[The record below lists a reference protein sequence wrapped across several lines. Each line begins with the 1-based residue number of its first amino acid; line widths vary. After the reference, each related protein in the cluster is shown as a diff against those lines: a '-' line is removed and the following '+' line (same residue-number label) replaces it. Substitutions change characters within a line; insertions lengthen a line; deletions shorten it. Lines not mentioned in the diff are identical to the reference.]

1 MADAKDKMRNTEYAA
16 ELASSRL
23 GDIRIERLFVKPENQ
38 EEIRISWWPEGRM
51 ANRPVDVPEKDLVT
65 LLARGIR
72 EGVLSAQ
79 FLPRLIVKA
88 AQEGTEDFSAAR
100 SFPYCASRSTSR
112 AFCPASASR
121 MRGMVRA

>member
-1 MADAKDKMRNTEYAA
+1 MADAKDKMRDTEYAA

-51 ANRPVDVPEKDLVT
+51 ANRPVDVPEKDLIT

-79 FLPRLIVKA
+79 FLPKLIVKA
-88 AQEGTEDFSAAR
+88 AQESKED
-100 SFPYCASRSTSR
+100 
-112 AFCPASASR
+112 
-121 MRGMVRA
+121 